1 MGKMKDSFDK
11 YWFLVKRTFNQWSER
26 EPFNN
31 AIIIAYYTI
40 FSLPG
45 LLIIIINVAG
55 YFFSDDM
62 IREKLT
68 SQIGGVVGGNT
79 ATDVDKI
86 ITASSQNSGSTLASI
101 LAVATLLFGATGV
114 FYQTQQILNKMWEV
128 KPQPKQ
134 KILKLVRD
142 RVFSFGLILVIGFLL
157 LVSLVLSAGLSALGD
172 WIMEN
177 VSSSLFIVFK
187 VLDFVL
193 SVGIITLLFAAM
205 YKFLPDAKIEWR
217 DVWIGAFATAV
228 LFVIAKFLLGI
239 YFGNSDP
246 ASAYGAA
253 GSIILIMLW
262 VSYAAMILLFGAEF
276 TQVYANR
283 FGHKVIPTKGAVSTR
298 GEDDNGAIVNKKTN
312 NEAKTG
318 KKAPPMV
325 NHTTTTITKTTTTIT
340 KKV

>member
-1 MGKMKDSFDK
+1 MGKMKDSFGK
-11 YWFLVKRTFNQWSER
+11 FWFLVKRTFNQWSER

-55 YFFSDDM
+55 YFFSDEM

-68 SQIGGVVGGNT
+68 SQIGGVVGGDS
-79 ATDVDKI
+79 ASDVDKI
-86 ITASSQNSGSTLASI
+86 ITASTKESGSTLASI

-134 KILKLVRD
+134 KILKIVRD

-157 LVSLVLSAGLSALGD
+157 LVSLILSAGLSALGD
-172 WIMEN
+172 WIMAN
-177 VSSSLFIVFK
+177 VSESLFIVFK
-187 VLDFVL
+187 ILDFVL

-205 YKFLPDAKIEWR
+205 YKFLPDAKIEWS
-217 DVWIGAFATAV
+217 DVWIGAFVTAV

-283 FGHKVIPTKGAVSTR
+283 FGHKVVPTKGAVSTR

-318 KKAPPMV
+318 KKTPPMV
-325 NHTTTTITKTTTTIT
+325 NHTTTTITKTTTTVT
-340 KKV
+340 KKL

>member
-1 MGKMKDSFDK
+1 MGKMKDRFNK
-11 YWFLVKRTFNQWSER
+11 FWFLLKRTFKQWGER

-45 LLIIIINVAG
+45 LLVIIINVAG
-55 YFFSDDM
+55 YFFSDEV

-79 ATDVDKI
+79 ASDMDQI
-86 ITASSQNSGSTLASI
+86 ITASTQNEGTTLASI

-157 LVSLVLSAGLSALGD
+157 LVSLVLSAGLSALSD
-172 WIMEN
+172 WITAN
-177 VSSSLFIVFK
+177 VSPSLFIVFK

-205 YKFLPDAKIEWR
+205 YKFLPDAKIEWG
-217 DVWIGAFATAV
+217 DVWIGAFVTAV

-262 VSYAAMILLFGAEF
+262 VSYAGMILLFGAEF

-283 FGHKVIPTKGAVSTR
+283 YGHKVIPTKGAVSTR

-318 KKAPPMV
+318 QKARPKV
-325 NHTTTTITKTTTTIT
+325 NHTTTTVTKTTTTIT
-340 KKV
+340 RKV